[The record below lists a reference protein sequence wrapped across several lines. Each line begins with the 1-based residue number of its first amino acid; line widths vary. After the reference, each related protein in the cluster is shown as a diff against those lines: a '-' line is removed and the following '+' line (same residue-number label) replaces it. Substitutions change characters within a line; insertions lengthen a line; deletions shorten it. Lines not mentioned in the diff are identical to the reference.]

1 MENRGNLFDSGCAG
15 SRSHRPRTVAY
26 EASRPL
32 TPVKIP
38 EFSPAPFWIIAFR

>member
-1 MENRGNLFDSGCAG
+1 MANRGNLFDSECAS
-15 SRSHRPRTVAY
+15 SRSHRPRTVAR

-38 EFSPAPFWIIAFR
+38 EFSPGPLWKIAFR

>member
-1 MENRGNLFDSGCAG
+1 MEDRGNLFDSCHPGV
-15 SRSHRPRTVAY
+15 RPHRRPDVAR

-38 EFSPAPFWIIAFR
+38 EFSPAPFWKIAHR